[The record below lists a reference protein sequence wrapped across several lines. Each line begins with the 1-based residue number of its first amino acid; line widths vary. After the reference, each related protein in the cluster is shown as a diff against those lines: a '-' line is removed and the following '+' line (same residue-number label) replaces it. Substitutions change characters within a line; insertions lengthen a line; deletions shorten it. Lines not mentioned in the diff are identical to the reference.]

1 MDAPPG
7 INDDAAVP
15 SPATTMNDGDTGEL
29 YFRSKKE
36 KAWLEPQQS
45 TDRSPKKATKKNPA
59 HCDARY
65 YNQQSIQTNG
75 VMVRYVCDGAVC
87 MAKVVAHGKTAAACG
102 VQLFSTLM
110 NQTIRITGLVL
121 PQKSRADSENKCNLS
136 VQLQTYMNSL
146 LIVL

>member
-1 MDAPPG
+1 MPRQGLMMMPLFPPRPRPWMMAIQVNSISG
-7 INDDAAVP
+7 
-15 SPATTMNDGDTGEL
+15 
-29 YFRSKKE
+29 
-36 KAWLEPQQS
+36 
-45 TDRSPKKATKKNPA
+45 PKKKKLGWSHSRAQTDHLTKQKKNPA
-59 HCDARY
+59 HCDAWY

-102 VQLFSTLM
+102 VQLLSTLM
-110 NQTIRITGLVL
+110 NQTITITGLVL